1 VTAEGLEGGFNALWK
16 ACETLEKN
24 LYIKT
29 NVICEPQLGK
39 RGLYPTLSTKSSGQQ
54 VRLMMN
60 LISLADGS
68 KHLLDIAEICD
79 VPIWELYHIL
89 DKLVENNILKTS
101 ATPF

>member
-1 VTAEGLEGGFNALWK
+1 
-16 ACETLEKN
+16 
-24 LYIKT
+24 KT